1 MIMKKYLALSLA
13 LMSTTALAQV
23 QTGVG
28 VSVQD
33 SGSKIYVP
41 INITEEFRIEPKFS
55 YAKQSSDREDYSEFD
70 FKIYELGIGLFG
82 VKAIAPE
89 FNFLYG
95 LNLGLLRGSS
105 ENKYDGSENKY
116 ESEMKGVSL
125 SHIVGFEYYFVEN
138 ISIGSEV
145 ALVYSKLDETY
156 SSSFDDEDDKT
167 TQKTIAT
174 DTSLNIRFYF

>member
-1 MIMKKYLALSLA
+1 MKKYLGLGFA
-13 LMSTTALAQV
+13 LMSSVTLAQT
-23 QTGVG
+23 QSGIG

-41 INITEEFRIEPKFS
+41 INVTEEFRIEPTFS
-55 YAKQSSDREDYSEFD
+55 YAKQSRDREDYSEFD

-95 LNLGLLRGSS
+95 LNIGFLRGSS

-145 ALVYSKLDETY
+145 ALVYSKLDETD
-156 SSSFDDEDDKT
+156 SNSFDDEDDKT
-167 TQKTIAT
+167 SQKTITT

>member
-1 MIMKKYLALSLA
+1 MKKYLALSLA
-13 LMSTTALAQV
+13 LMSSATLAQV

-41 INITEEFRIEPKFS
+41 INITKEFRIEPTFS
-55 YAKQSSDREDYSEFD
+55 YAQQNSDREDYSEFE
-70 FKIYELGIGLFG
+70 FKTYELGIGLFG
-82 VKAIAPE
+82 VKAIASE

-95 LNLGLLRGSS
+95 LNLGLSRGSS
-105 ENKYDGSENKY
+105 ENTYDDSDSKY

-145 ALVYSKLDETY
+145 ALVYSKLDITD
-156 SSSFDDEDDKT
+156 SSSFDDDEDKSS
-167 TQKTIAT
+167 QKTITT